1 MFMPPGVLDGV
12 TVLDFSR
19 VVAGPYCTMVL
30 ADYGADVVK
39 VERPGAGDDTRAWG
53 PPFAGGESAYY
64 LAVNR
69 NKRSIALDLGSA
81 AGRRL
86 ALDLATR
93 ADVVVENFR
102 AGTMARL
109 GLDYATVAAANPRV
123 VYCSI
128 SGYGS
133 RGPRKDE
140 AGYDVM
146 VTGRAGLM
154 SITGYPDGPPAKIGV
169 AVLDQATGLAAHGAI
184 CAALFARERSG
195 RGQHVELSLF
205 ATAIGL
211 LLNAGSDSLVGGRVM
226 GRWGTAHPSI
236 VPYQGVA
243 ARDGYILVGAANDR
257 LFRRLCEALGQPRWA
272 DDPRYATNRERVRHR
287 DELVAA
293 IEAVTRQREVAD
305 WLAVLE
311 QAGVPATPINTID
324 QALADPQVA
333 ALGLVQEVDHPTA
346 GPIRLTAPYVQF
358 GAAAPPSAAAP
369 GRAHRGRAARA
380 PGAGLGR
387 HRRPAR
393 RRRDRPGAGEPSAFS
408 RRRSAGCR
416 GIKAVTRELPG
427 DR

>member
-1 MFMPPGVLDGV
+1 MFVPPGPLDGV

-19 VVAGPYCTMVL
+19 VVAGPYCTMLL

-39 VERPGAGDDTRAWG
+39 LERPGAGDDTRAWG
-53 PPFAGGESAYY
+53 PPFVGGESAYY
-64 LAVNR
+64 LSVNR
-69 NKRSIALDLGSA
+69 NKRSIAVDLA
-81 AGRRL
+81 TDAGRRVAFEL
-86 ALDLATR
+86 AVR

-102 AGTMARL
+102 PSTMERL
-109 GLDYATVAAANPRV
+109 GLDYASVAAANPRT

-184 CAALFARERSG
+184 CAALFTRERTG

-211 LLNAGSDSLVGGRVM
+211 LLNAGSDYLIGGLVM

-236 VPYQGVA
+236 VPYQAFA
-243 ARDGYILVGAANDR
+243 ARNGYLLIGAANDR
-257 LFRRLCEALGQPRWA
+257 LFRRLCGVLGHPEWA
-272 DDPRYATNRERVRHR
+272 DDPRFATNSERVRNR
-287 DELVAA
+287 EQLLGA
-293 IEAVTRQREVAD
+293 IEAVTRERDVAD
-305 WLAVLE
+305 WLAALE
-311 QAGVPATPINTID
+311 AAGVPATPINAVD

-333 ALGLVQEVDHPTA
+333 ALGLVQEVAHPSA
-346 GPIRLTAPYVQF
+346 GAIRLTAPYVQF
-358 GAAAPPSAAAP
+358 AGAAPPI
-369 GRAHRGRAARA
+369 
-380 PGAGLGR
+380 
-387 HRRPAR
+387 RRPPPRLGEHTTAVLAER
-393 RRRDRPGAGEPSAFS
+393 LGLDAATIDELLAAGAIAQ
-408 RRRSAGCR
+408 A
-416 GIKAVTRELPG
+416 LPPQ
-427 DR
+427 

>member
-133 RGPRKDE
+133 RGPRRDE

-169 AVLDQATGLAAHGAI
+169 AALDQATGLAAHGAI

-211 LLNAGSDSLVGGRVM
+211 LLNAGSDYLVGGRVM

-272 DDPRYATNRERVRHR
+272 DDQRYATNRERVRHR

-358 GAAAPPSAAAP
+358 GGAAPPIRHPPPLLGEHTEAVLRERLGLDSAAIADLLAAGVIAQAP
-369 GRAHRGRAARA
+369 ASHQPSAVGDQ
-380 PGAGLGR
+380 PGA
-387 HRRPAR
+387 
-393 RRRDRPGAGEPSAFS
+393 E
-408 RRRSAGCR
+408 
-416 GIKAVTRELPG
+416 E
-427 DR
+427 